1 MANEVFISYSRKDI
15 KLAKTIK
22 AEVEE
27 STNAQ
32 CWMDLDGG
40 IKSGDPRFIKTITDA
55 IDNCKVFLFLRSA
68 KSQVSDYAL
77 LELSYAKDEANCHVV
92 IVSIDNSE
100 WVKEFRFLYRYSDA
114 IDWDNLPQRDK
125 LLRDISDWTEENR
138 LKAEEEAR
146 LKAEEE
152 ARLKAEEEARLK
164 AEETSKQ
171 KGFEGYYFADPV
183 DGHIIHTKTEQEAK
197 SIAEARYKI
206 KKAEIRKKIWKRTGY
221 ISAVCAIVAIV
232 IGLFFWLQNEETPFE
247 KTHKAAEGGDVEAQ
261 FNLGK
266 MYRDGQGVEQSNEE
280 AAKWFRKAAEQGDLE
295 AQVELAER
303 YFVLDNLEEA
313 EKWFVKAAEQG
324 DADIQCDLGLRY
336 RIGYGVRQSDKEA
349 VKWYRK
355 AAEQGYASAQ
365 RHLGWMYENGLGVP
379 QSDYDAADWYILAA
393 EQGDED
399 ALKALRDIKFQ
410 LMFDSIDSD
419 RYYNLFE

>member
-15 KLAKTIK
+15 KLAKSIK

-68 KSQVSDYAL
+68 ASQVSDYAL

-92 IVSIDNSE
+92 IVNIDNSK
-100 WVKEFRFLYRYSDA
+100 WVKEFRFLYRYTDA
-114 IDWDNLPQRDK
+114 IDWNNLTQRDK
-125 LLRDISDWTEENR
+125 LLRDISEWTGKREEKKEERSKVVTEEKPTPKN
-138 LKAEEEAR
+138 L
-146 LKAEEE
+146 
-152 ARLKAEEEARLK
+152 
-164 AEETSKQ
+164 
-171 KGFEGYYFADPV
+171 D
-183 DGHIIHTKTEQEAK
+183 
-197 SIAEARYKI
+197 
-206 KKAEIRKKIWKRTGY
+206 RKKLWKWISY
-221 ISAVCAIVAIV
+221 VSAVCAIVALFL
-232 IGLFFWLQNEETPFE
+232 GLFFWLQNEETPFE

-295 AQVELAER
+295 AQVELAKR

-355 AAEQGYASAQ
+355 AAEQGDADAQ